1 MKFEDLYSSI
11 SEKDE
16 HKNTPSYRKL
26 PPKMR
31 KAVDELF
38 KKIDTKGSNFLNNF
52 EKTVTEVSKKYKV
65 SERKLYDYFEK
76 EAMDIFK

>member
-16 HKNTPSYRKL
+16 HKSTPSYRKL
-26 PPKMR
+26 PPKMK

-52 EKTVTEVSKKYKV
+52 EKTIKNVAKSFKV
-65 SERKLYDYFEK
+65 SEKQLYDYFEQ
-76 EAMDIFK
+76 EAMNILN

>member
-65 SERKLYDYFEK
+65 SERKLYDYFET